1 MAYDI
6 EETLDVEGHD
16 VVKVSYP
23 ISSYVADKGFN
34 DYIVRIL
41 DKDNFDCIFTM
52 NYIPALAKISFL
64 RKIKYIAWISDSPN
78 YTTYSEM
85 IHSPYNYIF
94 HFDKKEVENLRSTGA
109 KNIFH
114 MPLAV
119 NTKRVTKQI
128 ETSKIQKNKYKADV
142 SFLGSLYSDRD
153 FFDKISGIN
162 DYQKGFVDAVIK
174 AQLLFQGCDLIE
186 EALPKSFIES
196 VLKLVDFNTDS
207 EIKLSDEKILLDL
220 IRKKA
225 TSIERIELLNFIAKK
240 YQVVLYTGSADNMLY
255 HVENRGYLD
264 YNTQMPVMFNSSK
277 INLNIT
283 LRSIQS
289 GISLRALDI
298 MGAGGF
304 LISNWQPELA
314 ECFEEGKEVVMYYD
328 RNDLMSKIE
337 YYLQN
342 EDERMKIAENGQ
354 KKIIEQFDYSC
365 AWKKVFGVV
374 F

>member
-1 MAYDI
+1 M
-6 EETLDVEGHD
+6 E
-16 VVKVSYP
+16 
-23 ISSYVADKGFN
+23 
-34 DYIVRIL
+34 
-41 DKDNFDCIFTM
+41 
-52 NYIPALAKISFL
+52 
-64 RKIKYIAWISDSPN
+64 
-78 YTTYSEM
+78 
-85 IHSPYNYIF
+85 
-94 HFDKKEVENLRSTGA
+94 
-109 KNIFH
+109 
-114 MPLAV
+114 
-119 NTKRVTKQI
+119 
-128 ETSKIQKNKYKADV
+128 V

-153 FFDKISGIN
+153 FFDKITGIN

-196 VLKLVDFNTDS
+196 ILRLVDFNMDS

-304 LISNWQPELA
+304 LLSNWQPELS

-365 AWKKVFGVV
+365 AWKKIFGVV

>member
-1 MAYDI
+1 MREFVSGTQMKQLDRYTIQEIGIPSLVLMERAARSVYDTMI
-6 EETLDVEGHD
+6 KERLPLKKVLVLCGSGNNGADGVALARMLHLSNISVDVE
-16 VVKVSYP
+16 
-23 ISSYVADKGFN
+23 
-34 DYIVRIL
+34 IL
-41 DKDNFDCIFTM
+41 GNPSHFT
-52 NYIPALAKISFL
+52 
-64 RKIKYIAWISDSPN
+64 
-78 YTTYSEM
+78 TEM
-85 IHSPYNYIF
+85 
-94 HFDKKEVENLRSTGA
+94 KQ
-109 KNIFH
+109 
-114 MPLAV
+114 
-119 NTKRVTKQI
+119 QI
-128 ETSKIQKNKYKADV
+128 E
-142 SFLGSLYSDRD
+142 
-153 FFDKISGIN
+153 
-162 DYQKGFVDAVIK
+162 
-174 AQLLFQGCDLIE
+174 
-186 EALPKSFIES
+186 
-196 VLKLVDFNTDS
+196 
-207 EIKLSDEKILLDL
+207 
-220 IRKKA
+220 
-225 TSIERIELLNFIAKK
+225 IAKK

>member
-6 EETLDVEGHD
+6 EETLDIEGHD

-196 VLKLVDFNTDS
+196 VLKLVDFNMDS

-304 LISNWQPELA
+304 LLSNWQPELA

-328 RNDLMSKIE
+328 ENDLMSKIE

-365 AWKKVFGVV
+365 AWKKIFGVV

>member
-6 EETLDVEGHD
+6 EETLDIEGHD

-94 HFDKKEVENLRSTGA
+94 HFDKKEVENIRSTGA

-128 ETSKIQKNKYKADV
+128 ETSKTQKNKYKADV

-153 FFDKISGIN
+153 FFDKITGIN

-196 VLKLVDFNTDS
+196 VLKLVDFNMDS

-314 ECFEEGKEVVMYYD
+314 ECFEERKEVVMYYD

-365 AWKKVFGVV
+365 AWKKIFGVV

>member
-1 MAYDI
+1 
-6 EETLDVEGHD
+6 
-16 VVKVSYP
+16 
-23 ISSYVADKGFN
+23 
-34 DYIVRIL
+34 
-41 DKDNFDCIFTM
+41 M

-128 ETSKIQKNKYKADV
+128 ETSKTQKNKYKADV

-153 FFDKISGIN
+153 FCDKITGIN

-196 VLKLVDFNTDS
+196 VLKLVDFNMDS

-365 AWKKVFGVV
+365 AWKKIFGVV

>member
-1 MAYDI
+1 M
-6 EETLDVEGHD
+6 
-16 VVKVSYP
+16 
-23 ISSYVADKGFN
+23 
-34 DYIVRIL
+34 
-41 DKDNFDCIFTM
+41 CI
-52 NYIPALAKISFL
+52 
-64 RKIKYIAWISDSPN
+64 RDS
-78 YTTYSEM
+78 
-85 IHSPYNYIF
+85 
-94 HFDKKEVENLRSTGA
+94 
-109 KNIFH
+109 
-114 MPLAV
+114 
-119 NTKRVTKQI
+119 
-128 ETSKIQKNKYKADV
+128 
-142 SFLGSLYSDRD
+142 
-153 FFDKISGIN
+153 
-162 DYQKGFVDAVIK
+162 
-174 AQLLFQGCDLIE
+174 
-186 EALPKSFIES
+186 
-196 VLKLVDFNTDS
+196 
-207 EIKLSDEKILLDL
+207 
-220 IRKKA
+220 
-225 TSIERIELLNFIAKK
+225 
-240 YQVVLYTGSADNMLY
+240 LYTGSADNMLY

-365 AWKKVFGVV
+365 AWKKIFGVV

>member
-6 EETLDVEGHD
+6 EETLDIEGHD

-23 ISSYVADKGFN
+23 ISSYIADKGFN

-196 VLKLVDFNTDS
+196 VLKLVDFNMDS

-264 YNTQMPVMFNSSK
+264 YNTQMPVMFNSSR

-365 AWKKVFGVV
+365 AWKKIFGVV

>member
-6 EETLDVEGHD
+6 EETLDIEGHD

-128 ETSKIQKNKYKADV
+128 ETSKTQKNKYKADV

-153 FFDKISGIN
+153 FFDKITGIN

-196 VLKLVDFNTDS
+196 VLKLVDFNMDS

-314 ECFEEGKEVVMYYD
+314 ECFEEEKEVVMYYD

-365 AWKKVFGVV
+365 AWKKIFGVV